1 MIVLS
6 VCGPYKV
13 VKYRTILYLK
23 YFVDPTFLPGL
34 LYVIYKKIAS
44 Y

>member
-1 MIVLS
+1 MIVLW

-13 VKYRTILYLK
+13 VKYSTMSSFK

-34 LYVIYKKIAS
+34 L
-44 Y
+44 